1 MESTESSSATS
12 EFETLTGACMCG
24 AVKFEVDAPLVGAAM
39 CWCKRCQRRTGTA
52 FSATGLTQVGSFHVT
67 EGEEVLRT
75 YEPGDGG
82 FNKSFCSN
90 CGGQVCTSSPEN
102 PDIIAIRLGAL
113 DVDPG
118 IRPRAH
124 QFVKFASDWYPVPD
138 DGLPRFPERLDWST
152 ILSGS

>member
-1 MESTESSSATS
+1 MESS
-12 EFETLTGACMCG
+12 EFEAMTGACMCG
-24 AVKFEVDAPLVGAAM
+24 TVKFEVDAPLVGSAL

-67 EGEEVLRT
+67 AGNDVLKT

-82 FNKSFCSN
+82 FNKTFCSN
-90 CGGQVCTSSPEN
+90 CGGQVSTSSPDN

-113 DVDPG
+113 DDDPG
-118 IRPRAH
+118 IRPLAH
-124 QFVKFASDWYPVPD
+124 QFVSSASDWFPVPD

-152 ILSGS
+152 VLADT